1 MKKIISFLVVFILCI
16 SMAGC
21 VQTYSSVQ
29 DYHMIYDNVDN
40 ANKTFTKEGQKETLL
55 GWGEYMYCSYMLL
68 FPRECPDD
76 ILEFEY
82 YWNQSIDYDGY
93 GIYFSYELDEE
104 EYKSFKNKINE
115 FSVTYQNQV
124 NKPIFLED
132 AFEYPAYI
140 LSWSNDVENSGFC
153 EYIMLDDESCTVIN
167 VYKMFYGLEELQS
180 KADFNILPK
189 SSTYAQTFASMPN
202 TIAFAK
208 HSGYSV
214 YAFLNGENNMF
225 IPELDDLVYD
235 NSFLENL

>member
-1 MKKIISFLVVFILCI
+1 MDELLGKLQYPFVFVDSSHAFRTSNTNIEKLTRGLMKK
-16 SMAGC
+16 AP
-21 VQTYSSVQ
+21 
-29 DYHMIYDNVDN
+29 
-40 ANKTFTKEGQKETLL
+40 QK
-55 GWGEYMYCSYMLL
+55 
-68 FPRECPDD
+68 F
-76 ILEFEY
+76 
-82 YWNQSIDYDGY
+82 
-93 GIYFSYELDEE
+93 
-104 EYKSFKNKINE
+104 
-115 FSVTYQNQV
+115 
-124 NKPIFLED
+124 
-132 AFEYPAYI
+132 
-140 LSWSNDVENSGFC
+140 WSLINDVENSGFC

-208 HSGYSV
+208 HSGYSI